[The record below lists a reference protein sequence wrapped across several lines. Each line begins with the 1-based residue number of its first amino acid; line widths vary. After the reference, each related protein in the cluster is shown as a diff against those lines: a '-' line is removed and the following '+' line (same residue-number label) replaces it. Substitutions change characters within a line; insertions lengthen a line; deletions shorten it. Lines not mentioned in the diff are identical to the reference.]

1 MNDFVQTTRARR
13 GFTLIELLAVIVIL
27 SVLAY
32 FLVTNLGG
40 ASKLM
45 DIEVTRTKG
54 QQIVLA
60 ISEHEDDTGDYPRS
74 NFGGDWGDPP
84 NNTNLGSECLY
95 LALCAEKAAGDGKF
109 DEFLGNVDND
119 SMGRRVNGFSS
130 LSLFELCDQWGN
142 PYAYFHNRDYA
153 REDQYLTLDPATGET
168 ITSTARALK
177 NPKTQRYF
185 EPRGFQLISAGPDG
199 EFGTEDDVPI
209 KPDRVAMEKD

>member
-1 MNDFVQTTRARR
+1 MNDFVQTTRTRR

-32 FLVTNLGG
+32 FLVTNLSG

-45 DIEVTRTKG
+45 DIEITRTNGTK
-54 QQIVLA
+54 IAIA
-60 ISEHEDDTGDYPRS
+60 ISEHVEDTGDYPRS
-74 NFGGDWGDPP
+74 NFGGEWGDPP
-84 NNTNLGSECLY
+84 DNTNLGSECLY
-95 LALCAEKAAGDGKF
+95 LTLCAEKGAGYGEF
-109 DEFLGNVDND
+109 DEMLGNLDND
-119 SMGRRVNGFSS
+119 QMARRINGFNA
-130 LSLFELCDQWGN
+130 LALFELCDQWGN

-153 REDQYLTLDPATGET
+153 REDQYVTLDPATGES

-177 NPKTQRYF
+177 NAKTQRYY

-209 KPDRVAMEKD
+209 SPSRVAMEKD